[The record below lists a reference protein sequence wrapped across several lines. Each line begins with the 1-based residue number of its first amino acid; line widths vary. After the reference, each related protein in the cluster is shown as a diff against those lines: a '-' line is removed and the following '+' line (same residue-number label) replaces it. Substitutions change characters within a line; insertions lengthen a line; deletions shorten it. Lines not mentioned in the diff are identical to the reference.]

1 MSSVIKVENLTKVYK
16 VYDSRVKKLVSLL
29 NPFSKKQKYNLFQA
43 LTDVSFDVDNGQI
56 IGIIGN
62 NGAGK
67 STLLKQVT
75 GVSFPTEGK
84 VIVDGRISSLL
95 ELGSGFN
102 PEFTGIE
109 NIYFN
114 GSLMGMTEEEID
126 KAKDKII
133 EFADIGDFINQPVK
147 VYSSGMYARLAF
159 AVSINVNPD
168 ILIVDEI
175 LSVGDVGF
183 QKKCME
189 KFEEFKSQGKT
200 ILYVTHGLS
209 TVQEYCEK
217 AIWLQKGKVVEIG
230 EAREVV
236 DNYLESLD
244 DNETEE
250 VVGAKFVEIKSVKTS
265 SGKTEFNYGDNIEI
279 EIEYEVFRDD
289 INSPGMTIE
298 LRKSFGDVA
307 GETRMSD
314 QYVSGINSNVDGFK
328 IPWNKGLNK
337 VKFSF
342 DNLKLK
348 QGCYYLDI
356 SFSESQNLVNLEI
369 EENVLDFKIKANIDA
384 DGFIYLDNEWDI
396 STNDNK

>member
-1 MSSVIKVENLTKVYK
+1 MSSVIKVQNLTKVYK
-16 VYDSRVKKLVSLL
+16 VYDSRVKKLVGVL
-29 NPFSKKQKYNLFQA
+29 NPFSKKKQYNLFRA
-43 LTDVSFDVDNGQI
+43 LTDVSFDVDRGQI
-56 IGIIGN
+56 VGIIGN

-114 GSLMGMTEEEID
+114 GSLMGLTEEEID
-126 KAKDKII
+126 KAKDEII

-168 ILIVDEI
+168 VLIVDEI

-183 QKKCME
+183 QKKCMD
-189 KFEEFKSQGKT
+189 KFTEFKNQGKT
-200 ILYVTHGLS
+200 ILYVTHGLG

-217 AIWLQKGKVVEIG
+217 AVWLQKGKVMEIG
-230 EAREVV
+230 PSREVV

-244 DNETEE
+244 DNEVEE
-250 VVGAKFVEIKSVKTS
+250 VTGAKFVEVKSVSTT
-265 SGKTEFNYGDNIEI
+265 SGKKEFDYGEQVEF
-279 EIEYEVFRDD
+279 EIEYEVYRDD
-289 INSPGMTIE
+289 VKNAGMTIE
-298 LRKSFGDVA
+298 LRKSFGDKA
-307 GETRMSD
+307 GETRMQD
-314 QYVSGINSNVDGFK
+314 QYVCGINSNVDGYK
-328 IPWNKGLNK
+328 IPWEKGINKI
-337 VKFSF
+337 KFSF
-342 DNLKLK
+342 DRLKLK

-369 EENVLDFKIKANIDA
+369 QENVIDFIIKAKIEA
-384 DGFIYLDNEWDI
+384 EGFIYLDNKWSLEE
-396 STNDNK
+396 N

>member
-1 MSSVIKVENLTKVYK
+1 MSSVIKVKNLTKVYK
-16 VYDSRVKKLVSLL
+16 VYDSRVKKLVGVL
-29 NPFSKKQKYNLFQA
+29 NPFSKKKQYNLFKA
-43 LTDVSFDVDNGQI
+43 LTDVSFDVDKGQI

-84 VIVDGRISSLL
+84 VVVDGRISSLL

-168 ILIVDEI
+168 VLIVDEI

-183 QKKCME
+183 QKKCMD
-189 KFEEFKSQGKT
+189 KFTEFKNQGKT
-200 ILYVTHGLS
+200 ILYVTHGLG

-217 AIWLQKGKVVEIG
+217 AVWLQKGKVMEIG
-230 EAREVV
+230 PAREVV
-236 DNYLESLD
+236 DTYLESLE
-244 DNETEE
+244 DNEVEE
-250 VVGAKFVEIKSVKTS
+250 VTGTKFVEVKNVKAT
-265 SGKTEFNYGDNIEI
+265 SGKKKFNYGEKIEI
-279 EIEYEVFRDD
+279 EIEYEVYRDD
-289 INSPGMTIE
+289 VKNTGMTIE
-298 LRKSFGDVA
+298 LRKSFGDKA
-307 GETRMSD
+307 GETRMQD
-314 QYVSGINSNVDGFK
+314 QYVCGINSNVDGHK
-328 IPWNKGLNK
+328 IPWEKGINK

-342 DNLKLK
+342 DKLKLK

-369 EENVLDFKIKANIDA
+369 QENVLDFIIQGKIEAE
-384 DGFIYLDNEWDI
+384 GFIYLDNEW
-396 STNDNK
+396 SLEEN